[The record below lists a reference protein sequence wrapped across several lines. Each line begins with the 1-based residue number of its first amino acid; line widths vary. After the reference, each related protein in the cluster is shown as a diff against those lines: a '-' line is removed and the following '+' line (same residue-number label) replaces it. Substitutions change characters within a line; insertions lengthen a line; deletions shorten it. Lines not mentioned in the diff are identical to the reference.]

1 MASGSTWKT
10 PGKKYIKNS
19 YLFIYKVLEK
29 ICHNFLKIVDDK
41 EPFMF
46 SFFQNFSSNSAME

>member
-1 MASGSTWKT
+1 MASGSTSKT

-29 ICHNFLKIVDDK
+29 ICNSFLNIVDNK

-46 SFFQNFSSNSAME
+46 SFFQSISLNSAME